1 MSMSA
6 DFDTAVRLALYREF
20 VRTASPP
27 TAEALAAGMQSST
40 AEIRAAL
47 ERLAAGK
54 AIVLQPESR
63 EILMANPLCAVPTP
77 FRVQAQDHSFFG
89 SCVWDGL
96 GIMAMLRSDSILD
109 TSCACCGE
117 AMTIGVRGGEIV
129 PASGVIHFAI
139 PAKRWWENIVFT

>member
-1 MSMSA
+1 ME
-6 DFDTAVRLALYREF
+6 DLDTTVRLALYREF
-20 VRTASPP
+20 VRTAEPP
-27 TAEALAAGMQSST
+27 TVETLAERTLNSIVDVRS
-40 AEIRAAL
+40 AL
-47 ERLAAGK
+47 ERLAAAK

-77 FRVQAQDHSFFG
+77 YRVRTQGRSFFG

-96 GIMAMLRSDSILD
+96 GIMAMLRSDSVLD

-117 AMTIGVRGGEIV
+117 AMTLGVREGQIG
-129 PASGVIHFAI
+129 PAQGIIHFAV

>member
-1 MSMSA
+1 MLA
-6 DFDTAVRLALYREF
+6 DFDTAVRLALYHEF

-27 TAEALAAGMQSST
+27 TAEALAASLQSST
-40 AEIRAAL
+40 AEIRSAL

-63 EILMANPLCAVPTP
+63 DILMANPLCALSTP
-77 FRVQAQDHSFFG
+77 FRVQTQDHAFFG

-96 GIMAMLRSDSILD
+96 GIMAMLRGDAVLD

-117 AMTIGVRGGEIV
+117 AMTIGVREEKMV
-129 PASGVIHFAI
+129 PANGVIHFAI